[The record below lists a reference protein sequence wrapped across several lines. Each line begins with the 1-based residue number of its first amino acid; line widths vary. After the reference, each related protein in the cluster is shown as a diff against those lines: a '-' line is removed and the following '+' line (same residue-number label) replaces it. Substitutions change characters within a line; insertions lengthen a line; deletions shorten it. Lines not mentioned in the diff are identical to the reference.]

1 MALHVSLLRARGL
14 PPEAG
19 GGGSSWWP
27 RGASSS
33 STSAEPCHASLRL
46 LPDGPKRVMRAAE
59 PRDDGE
65 LVRSASA
72 TLCELRCASG
82 C

>member
-27 RGASSS
+27 RGATSSS
-33 STSAEPCHASLRL
+33 SSAEPCHASLRL

-65 LVRSASA
+65 LVRARARRCTSV
-72 TLCELRCASG
+72 RCASG